1 MKRRIWQDLFQ
12 GDGPYWGSAWQSA
25 YSYDQVHG
33 VQVIASGY
41 GQSLPW
47 YFPVLPSYWRP
58 LAAPGRS
65 RSVSGQSADGGSG
78 DLAGVDAA
86 VAIRHLCKDFVTTD
100 GTVKRAVDDL
110 SLDIPAQQVTAL
122 LGESSPRH
130 SLLATGW
137 PSVK

>member
-1 MKRRIWQDLFQ
+1 MDLALALQ
-12 GDGPYWGSAWQSA
+12 RNSSHNP
-25 YSYDQVHG
+25 VHG

-58 LAAPGRS
+58 TAAPAPGRS
-65 RSVSGQSADGGSG
+65 KSVGDQTAEGESG
-78 DLAGVDAA
+78 DLAAAA

-110 SLDIPAQQVTAL
+110 SLDVPAQQVTAL
-122 LGESSPRH
+122 LGESSTSTH
-130 SLLATGW
+130 SIPATGW
-137 PSVK
+137 SLT